1 MKLHILELF
10 RENSPSPLLVIIPLF
25 TLYISEGKIIKTKLL
40 TQSKAKRLF
49 QQQGGRRSLGT

>member
-49 QQQGGRRSLGT
+49 QQ